1 MKRKFQVFGLVLI
14 LLAVVGLVGNMI
26 FPAQSADSAEP
37 IIIPQEQA
45 VISAVQEEGP
55 AVVSIVVQNV
65 VKGYDAFFRQSYDQ
79 TVEGLGSG
87 FIIDKK
93 GYVLTNNHVVAGA
106 EEIKVVL
113 TDKREFIAELI
124 GADAQNDLA
133 VLKLKADGEDLPVIK
148 LGDSDDLQVGQLT
161 IAIGTPYDI
170 NFQNTVTT
178 GVISALGRTI
188 YGQDNRGFTSEIAN
202 VIQTDASINPGNSGG
217 PLLDSQGRVIGI
229 NTAILGNAQGMGFA
243 IPINTAKA
251 ILDDLI
257 EHGYVRRPFIGIS
270 GGNISEKALADYF
283 GFKGDGGIYVHQVVP
298 DSPAEKAGLKPGDV
312 IIEVDRDKIYDFND
326 LRKVLNE
333 KGIGAEIKIL
343 VLRNKGLDVLTLTI
357 GEQESPLETKDN
369 EYDARLFGGFSFVK
383 EFFYPNFYIDKNKA
397 SEQKS
402 LIK

>member
-1 MKRKFQVFGLVLI
+1 MKRNFQIFGLVLI
-14 LLAVVGLVGNMI
+14 LLVVVGLVGNTI
-26 FPAQSADSAEP
+26 FPAQSADSAQP

-45 VISAVQEEGP
+45 VVSAVQEVGP

-65 VKGYDAFFRQSYDQ
+65 VKGYDSFFRQSYDQ

-113 TDKREFIAELI
+113 TDEREFTAELI

-133 VLKLKADGEDLPVIK
+133 VLKLKADGADLPVIT
-148 LGDSDDLQVGQLT
+148 LGDSDNLQVGQLT

-188 YGQDNRGFTSEIAN
+188 YGQDNRGYTSEIAN

-243 IPINTAKA
+243 IPINTAKT

-270 GGNISEKALADYF
+270 GGNVSEKALAEYF
-283 GFKGDGGIYVHQVVP
+283 GFEGDGGIYVHQVVP
-298 DSPAEKAGLKPGDV
+298 DSPAEKAGLKSGDV
-312 IIEVDRDKIYDFND
+312 ILEVDRDKINDFND

-343 VLRNKGLDVLTLTI
+343 VLRNKGLDVLNLTI
-357 GEQESPLETKDN
+357 GEQGSPLETKN
-369 EYDARLFGGFSFVK
+369 
-383 EFFYPNFYIDKNKA
+383 N
-397 SEQKS
+397 
-402 LIK
+402 